1 MGGHRAF
8 DFLSRHAACTNV
20 GARWIRTMSLW
31 EIQETE
37 MPYENR
43 AELPES
49 VRAHLP
55 AHAQDIY
62 KEAFNSAWDEY
73 GHDESRAHRVA
84 WGAVERTYHKDPSGK
99 WVEGATEENAQ

>member
-1 MGGHRAF
+1 MRVT
-8 DFLSRHAACTNV
+8 STRV
-20 GARWIRTMSLW
+20 S
-31 EIQETE
+31 QEMT

-43 AELPES
+43 ADLPES
-49 VRAHLP
+49 VRDNLP

-84 WGAVERTYHKDPSGK
+84 WGAVERKYHKNESGK
-99 WVEGATEENAQ
+99 WVEGATKETAQR

>member
-1 MGGHRAF
+1 
-8 DFLSRHAACTNV
+8 
-20 GARWIRTMSLW
+20 
-31 EIQETE
+31 

-43 AELPES
+43 ADLPES
-49 VRAHLP
+49 VRDNLP

-84 WGAVERTYHKDPSGK
+84 WGAVERKYHKDQSGK
-99 WVEGATEENAQ
+99 WVEGATEDTARR